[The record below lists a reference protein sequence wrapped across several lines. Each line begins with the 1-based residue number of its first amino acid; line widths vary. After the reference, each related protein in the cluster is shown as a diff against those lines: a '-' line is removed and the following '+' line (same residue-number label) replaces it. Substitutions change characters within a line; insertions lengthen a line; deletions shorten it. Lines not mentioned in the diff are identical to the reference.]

1 MRTRPTNA
9 LYCAVGPLEN
19 RGEARLK
26 KVHADPYMSLLK

>member
-9 LYCAVGPLEN
+9 LYCAVCPLDN

-26 KVHADPYMSLLK
+26 KVRADPFMSLLK